1 MKKSI
6 IISTIIV
13 VILLAGYAVNH
24 FSYSTSSSEIE
35 TAWQAYEGFNNNLL
49 DKNKYIYKTN
59 TSYTEAKDRWNGA
72 AAIWCQPIYW
82 DMAMNAYKLAC
93 KTNDN
98 KRKKE
103 LLGLNRKIFE
113 V

>member
-59 TSYTEAKDRWNGA
+59 TSYSSN
-72 AAIWCQPIYW
+72 
-82 DMAMNAYKLAC
+82 MVS
-93 KTNDN
+93 TNI
-98 KRKKE
+98 
-103 LLGLNRKIFE
+103 LGYGYECLQTGLQDQ
-113 V
+113 

>member
-1 MKKSI
+1 MICCLHKNNDSI
-6 IISTIIV
+6 
-13 VILLAGYAVNH
+13 
-24 FSYSTSSSEIE
+24 
-35 TAWQAYEGFNNNLL
+35 
-49 DKNKYIYKTN
+49 DRNKYIYKTN
-59 TSYTEAKDRWNGA
+59 TSYTEAKDIYNGT
-72 AAIWCQPIYW
+72 AAIWYQSIYW
-82 DMAMNAYKLAC
+82 NMVMNAYKLAC